1 MALEFLTYETGVS
14 YLWHWSFL
22 TEAAKATLID
32 LSLGRGIVLLSH
44 KTFHTFVG
52 SLRFDRM

>member
-1 MALEFLTYETGVS
+1 MVLKFHTYETKLS
-14 YLWHWSFL
+14 SQRPP
-22 TEAAKATLID
+22 KATLID

-52 SLRFDRM
+52 SMKLDRM